1 MALDWHKD
9 ISFSGL
15 KKGRSKTK
23 TVYPSKTYMNLVAED
38 LRAPELRKAIPLI
51 ILVLVLVAAFVKF
64 GVYDFFDRVN
74 QKQAELSHQQQTLS
88 SLEAQLTNY
97 DKVLAEYE
105 SYETSRLSADEDQV
119 SVSDALTL
127 IDRFVAPSARIASVD
142 LQGNTMTLSL
152 ADITLSGVGALV
164 STLDS
169 QPMVANVAVATAATD
184 QTTATDV
191 VVTMTVTLQKVG
203 DA

>member
-23 TVYPSKTYMNLVAED
+23 TVYPSKTYMNLVAEE

>member
-15 KKGRSKTK
+15 KKGRAKAK

-38 LRAPELRKAIPLI
+38 LRAPELRKAILPI
-51 ILVLVLVAAFVKF
+51 ILVVLLVVAFAKF
-64 GVYDFFDRVN
+64 GVYDFYDRVN
-74 QKQAELSHQQQTLS
+74 QKQAELSKQSQTLS
-88 SLEAQLTNY
+88 SLEVQLTDY
-97 DKVLAEYE
+97 DKILTEYE
-105 SYETSRLSADEDQV
+105 SYETSRLSADEDVV

-152 ADITLSGVGALV
+152 ADITLNGVGALV

-169 QPMVANVAVATAATD
+169 QPIVANVAVATAATD